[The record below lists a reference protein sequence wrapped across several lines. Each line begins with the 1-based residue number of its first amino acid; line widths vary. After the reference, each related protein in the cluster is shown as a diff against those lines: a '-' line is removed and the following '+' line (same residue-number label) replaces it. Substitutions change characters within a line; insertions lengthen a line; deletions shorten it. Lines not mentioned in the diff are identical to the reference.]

1 MIIQEN
7 TIIHG
12 DSLTV
17 LRQMEPESVDAIITD
32 PPYGINYVSQ
42 TASIKNDKS
51 PFIWFLYDAFR
62 VLKSGEAGRG
72 GLICFTRWDVEQTFI
87 DAMKIAG
94 FNVKSEVIWDKVYH
108 GMGDTKAAF
117 APSHENIVFAVK
129 GKYSF
134 PGSRPK
140 DLVTFPKI
148 NSSKMVHPTEKPV
161 GLLANLI
168 SSVTKPGDLILDP
181 FDSDDVTH
189 FNARGV
195 YALLYGREDV
205 RLSAGDGDALRWLP
219 QRAGKDFREKVAAIW
234 DDARVSGFLTAEL
247 TGDKSAM
254 DDGDYLAMQETGLA
268 HLFAVSGLHCA
279 FLVTLLALLISRRQR
294 LLCAVTIPLLL
305 FYMVMVGMS
314 PSVVRA
320 CIMQIFLLI
329 APLFRRGSDPLTS
342 LAAALLVILLCNPFA
357 AASVSL
363 QLSFSATLGM
373 VLLSPRLYKLLT
385 GWYKGK
391 CRPLRTALCFV
402 AANLSA
408 TLSAVVFTA
417 PLTAWYFRIFVL
429 VAPLSS
435 LLAVP
440 AAGWS
445 FMAAFVTVL
454 LGFVWLPLASL
465 LGWISWALV
474 RYILWIANGMMSW
487 RYHAVYF
494 TNPYLIYWLLFLYAA
509 FIGCAAT
516 PDGKRKY
523 LLASALSVLTLT
535 AAIWVNRQDYQ
546 YGVLTAL
553 TLDVGQGESVIL
565 TSDGETAL
573 VDCGSS
579 NSYKDPGGLAADTL
593 HSMGVREL
601 SAVVVTHYHAD
612 HTNGLYEVLRR
623 IPVQTIYLPDIED
636 EYGVRERLVSLAE
649 EKGAQVTYVTKE
661 TADTLGDT
669 VLTIYPPVQ
678 SGGDL
683 NELGLTALASA
694 GDFDLLITGDMSGS
708 TEKKLV
714 ETYALPDIE
723 VLVVS
728 HHGSRYSSNIRF
740 LKSVTPEAAV
750 ISVGDNNYGHPSEE
764 TLQRLLAVGADIW
777 RTDQQG
783 TIRITVNGG

>member
-1 MIIQEN
+1 M
-7 TIIHG
+7 
-12 DSLTV
+12 
-17 LRQMEPESVDAIITD
+17 
-32 PPYGINYVSQ
+32 
-42 TASIKNDKS
+42 
-51 PFIWFLYDAFR
+51 R
-62 VLKSGEAGRG
+62 VLATIGFSFSAGVFLAALLPWTGWQLYAAGGVLLLALAWLFAARKQKYFRRGLLILLPLVVSLAYFAGYDHLVRQPIEDRCGAASDFTATVCDWPQATERGARVTVELEGYHRARAVLYGEAELLAARP
-72 GLICFTRWDVEQTFI
+72 
-87 DAMKIAG
+87 
-94 FNVKSEVIWDKVYH
+94 
-108 GMGDTKAAF
+108 GDTVTGTAQWQSAA
-117 APSHENIVFAVK
+117 H
-129 GKYSF
+129 
-134 PGSRPK
+134 
-140 DLVTFPKI
+140 
-148 NSSKMVHPTEKPV
+148 
-161 GLLANLI
+161 
-168 SSVTKPGDLILDP
+168 

-219 QRAGKDFREKVAAIW
+219 QRAGKAFREKVAAIW
-234 DDARVSGFLTAEL
+234 DDPRVSGFLTAEL

-373 VLLSPRLYKLLT
+373 VLLSPRLYKLLA

-391 CRPLRTALCFV
+391 CRPLRAALCFV

-454 LGFVWLPLASL
+454 LGFVWLPMASL

-565 TSDGETAL
+565 TSGGETAL

-669 VLTIYPPVQ
+669 ILTIYPPVQ

-714 ETYALPDIE
+714 ETYALPNIE

-740 LKSVTPEAAV
+740 LKAVTPEAAV

-764 TLQRLLAVGADIW
+764 TLQRLLAIGADIW

>member
-1 MIIQEN
+1 M
-7 TIIHG
+7 
-12 DSLTV
+12 
-17 LRQMEPESVDAIITD
+17 
-32 PPYGINYVSQ
+32 
-42 TASIKNDKS
+42 
-51 PFIWFLYDAFR
+51 R
-62 VLKSGEAGRG
+62 VLATIGFSFSAGVFLAALLPWNGWQLYAAGGVLLLALAWLFAARKQKYFRRGLLILLPLAVSLAYFAGYDHLVRQPIEDRCGAASDFAATVCDWPQATERGAKITVELEGYHRARAVLYGEAELLAARP
-72 GLICFTRWDVEQTFI
+72 
-87 DAMKIAG
+87 
-94 FNVKSEVIWDKVYH
+94 
-108 GMGDTKAAF
+108 GDTVTGTAQWQSAA
-117 APSHENIVFAVK
+117 H
-129 GKYSF
+129 
-134 PGSRPK
+134 
-140 DLVTFPKI
+140 
-148 NSSKMVHPTEKPV
+148 
-161 GLLANLI
+161 
-168 SSVTKPGDLILDP
+168 

-219 QRAGKDFREKVAAIW
+219 QRAGKAFREKVAAIW
-234 DDARVSGFLTAEL
+234 DDPRVSGFLTAEL

-565 TSDGETAL
+565 TSGGETAL

-623 IPVQTIYLPDIED
+623 IPVQTVYLPDIED

>member
-1 MIIQEN
+1 M
-7 TIIHG
+7 
-12 DSLTV
+12 
-17 LRQMEPESVDAIITD
+17 
-32 PPYGINYVSQ
+32 
-42 TASIKNDKS
+42 
-51 PFIWFLYDAFR
+51 R
-62 VLKSGEAGRG
+62 VLATIGFSFSAGVFLAALLPWTGWQLYAAGGVLLLALAWLFAARKQKYFRRGLLILLPLVVSLAYFAGYDHLVRQPIEDRCGAASDFTATVCDWPQATERGARVTVELEGYHRARAVLYGEAELLAARP
-72 GLICFTRWDVEQTFI
+72 
-87 DAMKIAG
+87 
-94 FNVKSEVIWDKVYH
+94 
-108 GMGDTKAAF
+108 GDTVTGTAQWQSAA
-117 APSHENIVFAVK
+117 H
-129 GKYSF
+129 
-134 PGSRPK
+134 
-140 DLVTFPKI
+140 
-148 NSSKMVHPTEKPV
+148 
-161 GLLANLI
+161 
-168 SSVTKPGDLILDP
+168 

-219 QRAGKDFREKVAAIW
+219 QRAGKAFREKVAAIW
-234 DDARVSGFLTAEL
+234 DDPRVSGFLTAEL

-254 DDGDYLAMQETGLA
+254 DDGDYLAMQETSLA

-391 CRPLRTALCFV
+391 CRPLRAALCFV

-565 TSDGETAL
+565 TSGGETAL

-669 VLTIYPPVQ
+669 ILTIYPPVQ

-740 LKSVTPEAAV
+740 LKAVTPEAAV

-764 TLQRLLAVGADIW
+764 TLQRLLAIGADIW

>member
-1 MIIQEN
+1 MRILATIGFSFSAGVFLAALLPWNGWQLYAAGGVLLLALAWLFAARKQKYFRRGLLILLPLAVSLAYFAGYDHLVRQPIEN
-7 TIIHG
+7 RCGATS
-12 DSLTV
+12 DFTATV
-17 LRQMEPESVDAIITD
+17 CDRPQATERGARVTVELEGYHRARAV
-32 PPYGINYVSQ
+32 
-42 TASIKNDKS
+42 
-51 PFIWFLYDAFR
+51 LY
-62 VLKSGEAGRG
+62 GEAELLAARP
-72 GLICFTRWDVEQTFI
+72 
-87 DAMKIAG
+87 
-94 FNVKSEVIWDKVYH
+94 
-108 GMGDTKAAF
+108 GDTVTGTAQWQSAA
-117 APSHENIVFAVK
+117 H
-129 GKYSF
+129 
-134 PGSRPK
+134 
-140 DLVTFPKI
+140 
-148 NSSKMVHPTEKPV
+148 
-161 GLLANLI
+161 
-168 SSVTKPGDLILDP
+168 

-219 QRAGKDFREKVAAIW
+219 QRAGKAFREKVATIW

-494 TNPYLIYWLLFLYAA
+494 TNPYLVYWLLFLYAA

-565 TSDGETAL
+565 TSGGETAL

>member
-1 MIIQEN
+1 M
-7 TIIHG
+7 
-12 DSLTV
+12 
-17 LRQMEPESVDAIITD
+17 
-32 PPYGINYVSQ
+32 
-42 TASIKNDKS
+42 
-51 PFIWFLYDAFR
+51 R
-62 VLKSGEAGRG
+62 VLATIGFSFSAGVFLAALLPWNGWQLYAAGGVLLLALAWLFAARKQKYFRRGLLILLPLAVSLAYFAGYDHLVRQPIEDRCGEASDFAATVCDWPQATERG
-72 GLICFTRWDVEQTFI
+72 AKITVELE
-87 DAMKIAG
+87 G
-94 FNVKSEVIWDKVYH
+94 YH
-108 GMGDTKAAF
+108 RARAVLYGEAELLAARPGDTVTGTAQWQSAA
-117 APSHENIVFAVK
+117 H
-129 GKYSF
+129 
-134 PGSRPK
+134 
-140 DLVTFPKI
+140 
-148 NSSKMVHPTEKPV
+148 
-161 GLLANLI
+161 
-168 SSVTKPGDLILDP
+168 

-219 QRAGKDFREKVAAIW
+219 QRAGKAFREKVAAIW
-234 DDARVSGFLTAEL
+234 DDPRVSGFLTAEL

-440 AAGWS
+440 AAGWN

-465 LGWISWALV
+465 LSWISWALV

-487 RYHAVYF
+487 HYHAVYF

-565 TSDGETAL
+565 TSGGETAL

-740 LKSVTPEAAV
+740 LKSVMPEAAV

>member
-1 MIIQEN
+1 M
-7 TIIHG
+7 
-12 DSLTV
+12 
-17 LRQMEPESVDAIITD
+17 
-32 PPYGINYVSQ
+32 
-42 TASIKNDKS
+42 
-51 PFIWFLYDAFR
+51 R
-62 VLKSGEAGRG
+62 VLATIGFSFSAGVFLAALLPWNGWQLYAAGGVLLLALAWLFAARKQKYFRRGLLILLPLAVSLAYFAGYDHLVRQPIEDRCGAASEFAATVCDWPQATERGARVTVELEGYHRARAVLYGEAELLAARP
-72 GLICFTRWDVEQTFI
+72 
-87 DAMKIAG
+87 
-94 FNVKSEVIWDKVYH
+94 
-108 GMGDTKAAF
+108 GDTVTGTAQWQSAA
-117 APSHENIVFAVK
+117 H
-129 GKYSF
+129 
-134 PGSRPK
+134 
-140 DLVTFPKI
+140 
-148 NSSKMVHPTEKPV
+148 
-161 GLLANLI
+161 
-168 SSVTKPGDLILDP
+168 

-219 QRAGKDFREKVAAIW
+219 QRAGKAFREKVAAIW

-565 TSDGETAL
+565 TSGGETAL

-593 HSMGVREL
+593 HSMGVRKL

-623 IPVQTIYLPDIED
+623 IPVQTVYLPDIED

-740 LKSVTPEAAV
+740 LKAVMPEAAV

>member
-1 MIIQEN
+1 M
-7 TIIHG
+7 
-12 DSLTV
+12 
-17 LRQMEPESVDAIITD
+17 
-32 PPYGINYVSQ
+32 
-42 TASIKNDKS
+42 
-51 PFIWFLYDAFR
+51 R
-62 VLKSGEAGRG
+62 VLATIGFSFSAGVFLAALLPWNGWQLYAAGGVLLLALAWLFAARKQKYFRRGLLILLPLAVSLAYFAGYDHLVRQPIEDRCGAASDFAATVCDWPQATERGARVTVELEGYHRARAVLYGEAELLAARP
-72 GLICFTRWDVEQTFI
+72 
-87 DAMKIAG
+87 
-94 FNVKSEVIWDKVYH
+94 
-108 GMGDTKAAF
+108 GDTVTGTAQWQ
-117 APSHENIVFAVK
+117 SAV
-129 GKYSF
+129 
-134 PGSRPK
+134 
-140 DLVTFPKI
+140 
-148 NSSKMVHPTEKPV
+148 H
-161 GLLANLI
+161 
-168 SSVTKPGDLILDP
+168 

-219 QRAGKDFREKVAAIW
+219 QRAGKAFREKVAAIW

-391 CRPLRTALCFV
+391 CRLLRTALCFV

-445 FMAAFVTVL
+445 FMAAFVTAL

-465 LGWISWALV
+465 LGWISWVLV

-494 TNPYLIYWLLFLYAA
+494 TNPYLVYWLLFLYAA

-565 TSDGETAL
+565 TSGGETAL

-683 NELGLTALASA
+683 NELGLTAQAST

>member
-1 MIIQEN
+1 MELEGY
-7 TIIHG
+7 HRARA
-12 DSLTV
+12 V
-17 LRQMEPESVDAIITD
+17 L
-32 PPYGINYVSQ
+32 Y
-42 TASIKNDKS
+42 
-51 PFIWFLYDAFR
+51 
-62 VLKSGEAGRG
+62 GEAELLAARP
-72 GLICFTRWDVEQTFI
+72 
-87 DAMKIAG
+87 
-94 FNVKSEVIWDKVYH
+94 
-108 GMGDTKAAF
+108 GDTVTGTAQWQSAA
-117 APSHENIVFAVK
+117 H
-129 GKYSF
+129 
-134 PGSRPK
+134 
-140 DLVTFPKI
+140 
-148 NSSKMVHPTEKPV
+148 
-161 GLLANLI
+161 
-168 SSVTKPGDLILDP
+168 

-205 RLSAGDGDALRWLP
+205 RLSAGDRDALRWLP
-219 QRAGKDFREKVAAIW
+219 QRAGKAFREKVAAIW
-234 DDARVSGFLTAEL
+234 DDPRVSGFLTAEL

-279 FLVTLLALLISRRQR
+279 FLVTLMALLISRRQR

-454 LGFVWLPLASL
+454 MGFVWLPLASL

-565 TSDGETAL
+565 TSGGETAL

-623 IPVQTIYLPDIED
+623 IPVQTVYLPDIED

>member
-1 MIIQEN
+1 M
-7 TIIHG
+7 
-12 DSLTV
+12 
-17 LRQMEPESVDAIITD
+17 
-32 PPYGINYVSQ
+32 
-42 TASIKNDKS
+42 
-51 PFIWFLYDAFR
+51 R
-62 VLKSGEAGRG
+62 VLATIGFSFSAGVFLAALLPWTGWQLYAAGGVLLLALAWLFAARKQKYFRRGLLILLPLAVSLAYFAGYDHLVRQPIEDRCGAASDFAATVCDWPQATERGASVTVELEGYHRARAVLYGEAELLAARP
-72 GLICFTRWDVEQTFI
+72 
-87 DAMKIAG
+87 
-94 FNVKSEVIWDKVYH
+94 
-108 GMGDTKAAF
+108 GDTVTGTAQWQSAA
-117 APSHENIVFAVK
+117 H
-129 GKYSF
+129 
-134 PGSRPK
+134 
-140 DLVTFPKI
+140 
-148 NSSKMVHPTEKPV
+148 
-161 GLLANLI
+161 
-168 SSVTKPGDLILDP
+168 

-219 QRAGKDFREKVAAIW
+219 QRAGKAFREKVAAIW
-234 DDARVSGFLTAEL
+234 DDPRVSGFLTAEL

-565 TSDGETAL
+565 TSGGETAL

-623 IPVQTIYLPDIED
+623 ISVQTVYLPDIED

-669 VLTIYPPVQ
+669 ILTIYPPVQ

-723 VLVVS
+723 VLAVS

-740 LKSVTPEAAV
+740 LKAVTPEAAV

>member
-1 MIIQEN
+1 M
-7 TIIHG
+7 
-12 DSLTV
+12 
-17 LRQMEPESVDAIITD
+17 
-32 PPYGINYVSQ
+32 
-42 TASIKNDKS
+42 
-51 PFIWFLYDAFR
+51 R
-62 VLKSGEAGRG
+62 VLATIGFSFSAGVFLAALLPWNGWQLYAAGGILLLALAWLFAARKQKYFRRGLLILLPLAVSLAYFAGYDHLVRQPIEDRCGAASDFAATVCDWPQATERGARVTVELEGYHRARAVLYGEAEMLAARP
-72 GLICFTRWDVEQTFI
+72 
-87 DAMKIAG
+87 
-94 FNVKSEVIWDKVYH
+94 
-108 GMGDTKAAF
+108 GDTVTGTAQWQSAA
-117 APSHENIVFAVK
+117 H
-129 GKYSF
+129 
-134 PGSRPK
+134 
-140 DLVTFPKI
+140 
-148 NSSKMVHPTEKPV
+148 
-161 GLLANLI
+161 
-168 SSVTKPGDLILDP
+168 

-219 QRAGKDFREKVAAIW
+219 QRAGKAFREKVAAIW
-234 DDARVSGFLTAEL
+234 DDPRVSGFLTAEL

-373 VLLSPRLYKLLT
+373 VLLSPRLYKLLA

-391 CRPLRTALCFV
+391 CRPLRAALCFV

-465 LGWISWALV
+465 LGWISWVLV

-523 LLASALSVLTLT
+523 LLASALSVLTLM

-565 TSDGETAL
+565 TSGGETAL

-714 ETYALPDIE
+714 ETYALPNIE

-740 LKSVTPEAAV
+740 LKAVTPEAAV

>member
-1 MIIQEN
+1 M
-7 TIIHG
+7 
-12 DSLTV
+12 
-17 LRQMEPESVDAIITD
+17 
-32 PPYGINYVSQ
+32 
-42 TASIKNDKS
+42 
-51 PFIWFLYDAFR
+51 R
-62 VLKSGEAGRG
+62 VLATIGFFFSAGVFLAALLPWNGWQLYAAGSVLLLALAWLFAARRQKYFRRGLLILLPLAVSLAYFAGYDHLVRQPIEDRCGAASDFTATVCDWPQATERGARVTVELEGYHRARAVLYGEAELLAARP
-72 GLICFTRWDVEQTFI
+72 
-87 DAMKIAG
+87 
-94 FNVKSEVIWDKVYH
+94 
-108 GMGDTKAAF
+108 GDTVTGTAQWQ
-117 APSHENIVFAVK
+117 SAVH
-129 GKYSF
+129 F
-134 PGSRPK
+134 
-140 DLVTFPKI
+140 
-148 NSSKMVHPTEKPV
+148 N
-161 GLLANLI
+161 
-168 SSVTKPGDLILDP
+168 
-181 FDSDDVTH
+181 SDDVTH

-219 QRAGKDFREKVAAIW
+219 QRAGKAFREKVAAIW
-234 DDARVSGFLTAEL
+234 DDPRVSGFLTAEL

-342 LAAALLVILLCNPFA
+342 LAAALLLILLCNPFA

-565 TSDGETAL
+565 TSGGETAL

-683 NELGLTALASA
+683 NELGLTALAST

>member
-1 MIIQEN
+1 M
-7 TIIHG
+7 
-12 DSLTV
+12 
-17 LRQMEPESVDAIITD
+17 
-32 PPYGINYVSQ
+32 
-42 TASIKNDKS
+42 
-51 PFIWFLYDAFR
+51 R
-62 VLKSGEAGRG
+62 VLATIGFSFSAGVFLAALLSWTGWQLYAAGGVLLLALAWLFAARKQKYFRRGLLILLPLAVSLAYFAGYDHLVRQPIENRCGAASDFAATVCDWPQATEHGAKITVELEGYHRARAVLYGEAELLAARP
-72 GLICFTRWDVEQTFI
+72 
-87 DAMKIAG
+87 
-94 FNVKSEVIWDKVYH
+94 
-108 GMGDTKAAF
+108 GDTVTGTAQWQSAA
-117 APSHENIVFAVK
+117 H
-129 GKYSF
+129 
-134 PGSRPK
+134 
-140 DLVTFPKI
+140 
-148 NSSKMVHPTEKPV
+148 
-161 GLLANLI
+161 
-168 SSVTKPGDLILDP
+168 

-219 QRAGKDFREKVAAIW
+219 QRAGKAFREKVAAIW
-234 DDARVSGFLTAEL
+234 DDPRVSGFLTAEL

-373 VLLSPRLYKLLT
+373 VLLSSRLYKLLT

-391 CRPLRTALCFV
+391 CRPLRAALCFV

-445 FMAAFVTVL
+445 FMAAFVTAL
-454 LGFVWLPLASL
+454 LGFLWLPLASL

-494 TNPYLIYWLLFLYAA
+494 TNPYLIYWLLFLYAV

-565 TSDGETAL
+565 TSGGETAL

-623 IPVQTIYLPDIED
+623 IPVQTVYLPDIED

-740 LKSVTPEAAV
+740 LKAVMPEAAV

>member
-1 MIIQEN
+1 MRVLA
-7 TIIHG
+7 TIG
-12 DSLTV
+12 FSFSAGVFLAALLPWNGWQLYAAGGVLLLALAWLFAARKQKYFRRGLLLLLPLTV
-17 LRQMEPESVDAIITD
+17 SLAYFAGYDHLVRQPIEDRCGAASDF
-32 PPYGINYVSQ
+32 
-42 TASIKNDKS
+42 TATVCDW
-51 PFIWFLYDAFR
+51 PQATERGARVTVELEGYHRARAVLY
-62 VLKSGEAGRG
+62 GEAELLAARP
-72 GLICFTRWDVEQTFI
+72 
-87 DAMKIAG
+87 
-94 FNVKSEVIWDKVYH
+94 
-108 GMGDTKAAF
+108 GDTVTGTAQWQSAA
-117 APSHENIVFAVK
+117 H
-129 GKYSF
+129 
-134 PGSRPK
+134 
-140 DLVTFPKI
+140 
-148 NSSKMVHPTEKPV
+148 
-161 GLLANLI
+161 
-168 SSVTKPGDLILDP
+168 

-219 QRAGKDFREKVAAIW
+219 QRAGKAFREKVAAIW
-234 DDARVSGFLTAEL
+234 DDPRVSGFLTAEL

-565 TSDGETAL
+565 TSGGETAL

-740 LKSVTPEAAV
+740 LKAVMPEAAV

>member
-1 MIIQEN
+1 M
-7 TIIHG
+7 
-12 DSLTV
+12 
-17 LRQMEPESVDAIITD
+17 
-32 PPYGINYVSQ
+32 
-42 TASIKNDKS
+42 
-51 PFIWFLYDAFR
+51 R
-62 VLKSGEAGRG
+62 VLATIGFSFSAGVFLAALLPWNGWQLYATGGILLLALAWLFAARKQKYFRRGLLILLPLAVSLAYFAGYDHLVRQPIEDRCGAASDFAATVCDWPQATERGARVTVELEGYHRARAVLYGEAELLAARP
-72 GLICFTRWDVEQTFI
+72 
-87 DAMKIAG
+87 
-94 FNVKSEVIWDKVYH
+94 
-108 GMGDTKAAF
+108 GDTVTGTAQWQSAA
-117 APSHENIVFAVK
+117 H
-129 GKYSF
+129 
-134 PGSRPK
+134 
-140 DLVTFPKI
+140 
-148 NSSKMVHPTEKPV
+148 
-161 GLLANLI
+161 
-168 SSVTKPGDLILDP
+168 

-219 QRAGKDFREKVAAIW
+219 QRAGKAFREKVAAIW
-234 DDARVSGFLTAEL
+234 DDPRVSGFLTAEL

-373 VLLSPRLYKLLT
+373 VLLSPRLYKLLA

-391 CRPLRTALCFV
+391 CRPLRAALCFV

-465 LGWISWALV
+465 LGWISWVLV

-565 TSDGETAL
+565 TSGGETAL

-714 ETYALPDIE
+714 ETYALPNIE

-740 LKSVTPEAAV
+740 LKAVTPEAAV

>member
-1 MIIQEN
+1 M
-7 TIIHG
+7 
-12 DSLTV
+12 
-17 LRQMEPESVDAIITD
+17 
-32 PPYGINYVSQ
+32 
-42 TASIKNDKS
+42 
-51 PFIWFLYDAFR
+51 R
-62 VLKSGEAGRG
+62 VLATIGFSFSAGVFLAALLPWTGWQLYAAGGVLLLALAWLFAARKQKYFRRGLLILLPLVVSLAYFAGYDHLVRQPIEDRCGAASDFTATVCDWPQATERGARVTVELEGYHRARAVLYGEAELLAARP
-72 GLICFTRWDVEQTFI
+72 
-87 DAMKIAG
+87 
-94 FNVKSEVIWDKVYH
+94 
-108 GMGDTKAAF
+108 GDTVTGTAQWQSAA
-117 APSHENIVFAVK
+117 H
-129 GKYSF
+129 
-134 PGSRPK
+134 
-140 DLVTFPKI
+140 
-148 NSSKMVHPTEKPV
+148 
-161 GLLANLI
+161 
-168 SSVTKPGDLILDP
+168 

-219 QRAGKDFREKVAAIW
+219 QRAGKAFREKVAAIW
-234 DDARVSGFLTAEL
+234 DDPRVSGFLTAEL

-320 CIMQIFLLI
+320 CLMHIFLLI

-391 CRPLRTALCFV
+391 CRPLRAALCFV

-565 TSDGETAL
+565 TSGGETAL

-669 VLTIYPPVQ
+669 ILTIYPPVQ

-740 LKSVTPEAAV
+740 LKAVTPEAAV

-764 TLQRLLAVGADIW
+764 TLQRLLAIGADIW

>member
-1 MIIQEN
+1 M
-7 TIIHG
+7 
-12 DSLTV
+12 
-17 LRQMEPESVDAIITD
+17 
-32 PPYGINYVSQ
+32 
-42 TASIKNDKS
+42 
-51 PFIWFLYDAFR
+51 R
-62 VLKSGEAGRG
+62 VLATIGFSFSAGVFLAALLPWTGWQLYAAGGVLLLALAWLFAARKQKYFRRGLLILLPLVVSLAYFAGYDHLVRQPIEDRCGAASDFTATVCDWPQATERGARVTVELEGYHRARAVLYGEAELLAARP
-72 GLICFTRWDVEQTFI
+72 
-87 DAMKIAG
+87 
-94 FNVKSEVIWDKVYH
+94 
-108 GMGDTKAAF
+108 GDTVTGTAQWQSAA
-117 APSHENIVFAVK
+117 H
-129 GKYSF
+129 
-134 PGSRPK
+134 
-140 DLVTFPKI
+140 
-148 NSSKMVHPTEKPV
+148 
-161 GLLANLI
+161 
-168 SSVTKPGDLILDP
+168 

-219 QRAGKDFREKVAAIW
+219 QRAGKAFREKVAAIW
-234 DDARVSGFLTAEL
+234 DDPRVSGFLTAEL

-329 APLFRRGSDPLTS
+329 APLFRRGSDHLTS

-391 CRPLRTALCFV
+391 CRPLRAALCFV

-565 TSDGETAL
+565 TSGGETAL

-669 VLTIYPPVQ
+669 ILTIYPPVQ

-740 LKSVTPEAAV
+740 LKAVTPEAAV

-764 TLQRLLAVGADIW
+764 TLQRLLAIGADIW

>member
-1 MIIQEN
+1 M
-7 TIIHG
+7 
-12 DSLTV
+12 
-17 LRQMEPESVDAIITD
+17 
-32 PPYGINYVSQ
+32 
-42 TASIKNDKS
+42 
-51 PFIWFLYDAFR
+51 R
-62 VLKSGEAGRG
+62 VLATIGFSFSAGVFLAALLPWTGWQLYAAGGVLLLALAWLFAARKQKYFRRGLLILLPLVVSLAYFAGYDHLVRQPIEDRCGAASDFTATVCDWPQATERGARVTVELEGYHRARAVLYGEAELLAARP
-72 GLICFTRWDVEQTFI
+72 
-87 DAMKIAG
+87 
-94 FNVKSEVIWDKVYH
+94 
-108 GMGDTKAAF
+108 GDTVTGTAQWQSAA
-117 APSHENIVFAVK
+117 H
-129 GKYSF
+129 
-134 PGSRPK
+134 
-140 DLVTFPKI
+140 
-148 NSSKMVHPTEKPV
+148 
-161 GLLANLI
+161 
-168 SSVTKPGDLILDP
+168 

-219 QRAGKDFREKVAAIW
+219 QRAGKAFREKVAAIW
-234 DDARVSGFLTAEL
+234 DDPRVSGFLTAEL

-391 CRPLRTALCFV
+391 CRPLRAALCFV

-523 LLASALSVLTLT
+523 LLASALTVLTLT
-535 AAIWVNRQDYQ
+535 AAIRVNRQDYQ

-565 TSDGETAL
+565 TSGGETAL

-740 LKSVTPEAAV
+740 LKAVTPEAAV

-764 TLQRLLAVGADIW
+764 TLQRLLAIGADIW

>member
-1 MIIQEN
+1 M
-7 TIIHG
+7 
-12 DSLTV
+12 
-17 LRQMEPESVDAIITD
+17 
-32 PPYGINYVSQ
+32 
-42 TASIKNDKS
+42 
-51 PFIWFLYDAFR
+51 R
-62 VLKSGEAGRG
+62 VLATIGFSFSAGVFLAALLPWNGWQLYAAGGVLLLALAWLFAARRQKYFRRGLLILLPLAVSLAYFAGYDHLVRQPIEDRCGAASDFAATVCDWPQATERGAKITVELEGYHRARAVLYGEAELLAARP
-72 GLICFTRWDVEQTFI
+72 
-87 DAMKIAG
+87 
-94 FNVKSEVIWDKVYH
+94 
-108 GMGDTKAAF
+108 GDTVTGRAQWQSAA
-117 APSHENIVFAVK
+117 H
-129 GKYSF
+129 
-134 PGSRPK
+134 
-140 DLVTFPKI
+140 
-148 NSSKMVHPTEKPV
+148 
-161 GLLANLI
+161 
-168 SSVTKPGDLILDP
+168 

-205 RLSAGDGDALRWLP
+205 PLSAGDGDALRWLP
-219 QRAGKDFREKVAAIW
+219 QRAGKAFREKVAAIW
-234 DDARVSGFLTAEL
+234 DDPRVSGFLTAEL

-523 LLASALSVLTLT
+523 LLATMLSVATLT

-565 TSDGETAL
+565 TSGGETAL

-623 IPVQTIYLPDIED
+623 IPVQTVYLPDIED

-740 LKSVTPEAAV
+740 LKAVTPEAAV
-750 ISVGDNNYGHPSEE
+750 ISVGDNNYGHPSEK

>member
-1 MIIQEN
+1 M
-7 TIIHG
+7 
-12 DSLTV
+12 
-17 LRQMEPESVDAIITD
+17 
-32 PPYGINYVSQ
+32 
-42 TASIKNDKS
+42 
-51 PFIWFLYDAFR
+51 R
-62 VLKSGEAGRG
+62 VLATIGFSSSAGVFLAALLPWNGWQLYAAGGVLLLALAWLFAARKQKYFRRGLLILLPLAVSLAYFAGYDHLVRQPIENRCGAASDFTATVCDWPQATERGAKVTVELEGYHRARAVLYGEAELLAARP
-72 GLICFTRWDVEQTFI
+72 
-87 DAMKIAG
+87 
-94 FNVKSEVIWDKVYH
+94 
-108 GMGDTKAAF
+108 GDTVTGTAQWQSAA
-117 APSHENIVFAVK
+117 H
-129 GKYSF
+129 
-134 PGSRPK
+134 
-140 DLVTFPKI
+140 
-148 NSSKMVHPTEKPV
+148 
-161 GLLANLI
+161 
-168 SSVTKPGDLILDP
+168 

-219 QRAGKDFREKVAAIW
+219 QRAGKAFREKVAAIW
-234 DDARVSGFLTAEL
+234 DDPRVSGFLTAEL

-391 CRPLRTALCFV
+391 CRPLRTALCFA

-565 TSDGETAL
+565 TSGGETAL

-623 IPVQTIYLPDIED
+623 IPVQTVYLPDIED

-740 LKSVTPEAAV
+740 LKAVMPEAAV

>member
-1 MIIQEN
+1 M
-7 TIIHG
+7 
-12 DSLTV
+12 
-17 LRQMEPESVDAIITD
+17 
-32 PPYGINYVSQ
+32 
-42 TASIKNDKS
+42 
-51 PFIWFLYDAFR
+51 R
-62 VLKSGEAGRG
+62 VLATIGFSFSAGVFLAALLPWNGWQLYAAGGILLLALAWLFAARKQKYFRRGLLILLPLAVSLAYFAGYDHLVRQPIEDRCGAASDFAATVCDWPQATERGARVTVELEGYHRARAVLYGEAELLAARP
-72 GLICFTRWDVEQTFI
+72 
-87 DAMKIAG
+87 
-94 FNVKSEVIWDKVYH
+94 
-108 GMGDTKAAF
+108 GDTVTGTAQWQSAA
-117 APSHENIVFAVK
+117 H
-129 GKYSF
+129 
-134 PGSRPK
+134 
-140 DLVTFPKI
+140 
-148 NSSKMVHPTEKPV
+148 
-161 GLLANLI
+161 
-168 SSVTKPGDLILDP
+168 

-219 QRAGKDFREKVAAIW
+219 QRAGKAFREKVAAIW
-234 DDARVSGFLTAEL
+234 DDPRVSGFLTAEL

-342 LAAALLVILLCNPFA
+342 LAVALLVILLCNPFA

-373 VLLSPRLYKLLT
+373 VLLSPRLYKLLA

-391 CRPLRTALCFV
+391 CRPLRAALCFV

-465 LGWISWALV
+465 LGWISWVLV

-565 TSDGETAL
+565 TSGGETAL

-714 ETYALPDIE
+714 ETYALPNIE

-740 LKSVTPEAAV
+740 LKAVTPEAAV

>member
-1 MIIQEN
+1 M
-7 TIIHG
+7 
-12 DSLTV
+12 
-17 LRQMEPESVDAIITD
+17 
-32 PPYGINYVSQ
+32 
-42 TASIKNDKS
+42 
-51 PFIWFLYDAFR
+51 R
-62 VLKSGEAGRG
+62 VLATIGFSFSAGVFLAALLPWNGWQLYAAGGVLLLALAWLFAARKQKYFRRGLLILLPLAVSLAYFAGYDHLVRQPIENRCGAASDFTATVCDWPQATERGARVTVELEGYHRARAVLYGEAELLAARP
-72 GLICFTRWDVEQTFI
+72 
-87 DAMKIAG
+87 
-94 FNVKSEVIWDKVYH
+94 
-108 GMGDTKAAF
+108 GDTVTGTAQWQ
-117 APSHENIVFAVK
+117 SAVH
-129 GKYSF
+129 F
-134 PGSRPK
+134 
-140 DLVTFPKI
+140 
-148 NSSKMVHPTEKPV
+148 N
-161 GLLANLI
+161 
-168 SSVTKPGDLILDP
+168 
-181 FDSDDVTH
+181 SDDVTH

-219 QRAGKDFREKVAAIW
+219 QRAGKAFREKVVAIW

-565 TSDGETAL
+565 TSGGETAL

-623 IPVQTIYLPDIED
+623 IPVQTVYLPDIED

-669 VLTIYPPVQ
+669 VLTLYPPVQ

-740 LKSVTPEAAV
+740 LKAVMPEAAV

>member
-1 MIIQEN
+1 M
-7 TIIHG
+7 
-12 DSLTV
+12 
-17 LRQMEPESVDAIITD
+17 
-32 PPYGINYVSQ
+32 
-42 TASIKNDKS
+42 
-51 PFIWFLYDAFR
+51 R
-62 VLKSGEAGRG
+62 VLATIGFSFSAGVFLAALLPWNGWQLYAAGGVLLLALAWLFAARKQKYFRRGLLILLPLAVSLAYFVGYDHLVRQPIENRCGAASDFTATVCDWPQATERGARVTVELEGYHRARAVLYGEAELLAARP
-72 GLICFTRWDVEQTFI
+72 
-87 DAMKIAG
+87 
-94 FNVKSEVIWDKVYH
+94 
-108 GMGDTKAAF
+108 GDTVTGTAQWQSAA
-117 APSHENIVFAVK
+117 H
-129 GKYSF
+129 
-134 PGSRPK
+134 
-140 DLVTFPKI
+140 
-148 NSSKMVHPTEKPV
+148 
-161 GLLANLI
+161 
-168 SSVTKPGDLILDP
+168 

-219 QRAGKDFREKVAAIW
+219 QRAGKAFREKVAAIW
-234 DDARVSGFLTAEL
+234 DDPRVSGFLTAEL

-445 FMAAFVTVL
+445 FMAAFVTAL
-454 LGFVWLPLASL
+454 LGFVWLPLVRL

-523 LLASALSVLTLT
+523 LLASALSALTLT

-565 TSDGETAL
+565 TSGGETAL

-612 HTNGLYEVLRR
+612 HTNGMYEVLRR

-740 LKSVTPEAAV
+740 LKAVTPEAAV

>member
-1 MIIQEN
+1 M
-7 TIIHG
+7 
-12 DSLTV
+12 
-17 LRQMEPESVDAIITD
+17 
-32 PPYGINYVSQ
+32 
-42 TASIKNDKS
+42 
-51 PFIWFLYDAFR
+51 R
-62 VLKSGEAGRG
+62 VLATIGFSFSAGVFLAALLPWNGWQLYAAGGVLLLALAWLFAARKQKYFRRGLLILLPLAVSLAYFAGYDHLVRQPIENRCGAASDFTATVCDWPQATERGARVTVELEGYHRARAVLYGEAELLAARP
-72 GLICFTRWDVEQTFI
+72 
-87 DAMKIAG
+87 
-94 FNVKSEVIWDKVYH
+94 
-108 GMGDTKAAF
+108 GDTVTGTAQWQSAA
-117 APSHENIVFAVK
+117 H
-129 GKYSF
+129 
-134 PGSRPK
+134 
-140 DLVTFPKI
+140 
-148 NSSKMVHPTEKPV
+148 
-161 GLLANLI
+161 
-168 SSVTKPGDLILDP
+168 

-219 QRAGKDFREKVAAIW
+219 QRAGKAFREKVAAIW

-254 DDGDYLAMQETGLA
+254 DDRDYLAMQETGLA

-391 CRPLRTALCFV
+391 CRPLRAALCFV

-565 TSDGETAL
+565 TSGGETAL

>member
-1 MIIQEN
+1 M
-7 TIIHG
+7 
-12 DSLTV
+12 
-17 LRQMEPESVDAIITD
+17 
-32 PPYGINYVSQ
+32 
-42 TASIKNDKS
+42 
-51 PFIWFLYDAFR
+51 R
-62 VLKSGEAGRG
+62 VLATIGFSFSAGVFLAALLPWNGWQLYAAGGVLLLALAWLFAARKQKYFRRGLLILLPLAVSLAYFAGYDHLVRQPIEDRCGAASDFAATVCDWPQATERGARVTVELEGYHRARAVLYGEAELLAARP
-72 GLICFTRWDVEQTFI
+72 
-87 DAMKIAG
+87 
-94 FNVKSEVIWDKVYH
+94 
-108 GMGDTKAAF
+108 GDTVTGTAQWQ
-117 APSHENIVFAVK
+117 SAVH
-129 GKYSF
+129 F
-134 PGSRPK
+134 
-140 DLVTFPKI
+140 
-148 NSSKMVHPTEKPV
+148 N
-161 GLLANLI
+161 
-168 SSVTKPGDLILDP
+168 
-181 FDSDDVTH
+181 SDDVTH

-219 QRAGKDFREKVAAIW
+219 QRAGKAFREKVAAIW
-234 DDARVSGFLTAEL
+234 DDPRVSGFLTAEL

-391 CRPLRTALCFV
+391 CRPLRAALCFV

-465 LGWISWALV
+465 LSWISWALV

-494 TNPYLIYWLLFLYAA
+494 TNPYLIHWLLFLYAA

-565 TSDGETAL
+565 TSGGETAL

-623 IPVQTIYLPDIED
+623 IPVQTVYLPDIED

-740 LKSVTPEAAV
+740 LKAVMPEAAV

>member
-1 MIIQEN
+1 M
-7 TIIHG
+7 
-12 DSLTV
+12 
-17 LRQMEPESVDAIITD
+17 
-32 PPYGINYVSQ
+32 
-42 TASIKNDKS
+42 
-51 PFIWFLYDAFR
+51 R
-62 VLKSGEAGRG
+62 VLATIGFSFSAGVFLAALLPWNGWQLYAAGGVLLLALAWLFAARKQKYFHRGLLILLPLAVSLAYFAGYDHLVRQPIEDRCGAASDFTATVCDWPQATERGAKITVELEGYHRARAVLYGEAELLAARP
-72 GLICFTRWDVEQTFI
+72 
-87 DAMKIAG
+87 
-94 FNVKSEVIWDKVYH
+94 
-108 GMGDTKAAF
+108 GDTVTGTAQWQSAA
-117 APSHENIVFAVK
+117 H
-129 GKYSF
+129 
-134 PGSRPK
+134 
-140 DLVTFPKI
+140 
-148 NSSKMVHPTEKPV
+148 
-161 GLLANLI
+161 
-168 SSVTKPGDLILDP
+168 

-219 QRAGKDFREKVAAIW
+219 QRAGKAFREKVAAIW
-234 DDARVSGFLTAEL
+234 DDPRVSGFLTAEL

-565 TSDGETAL
+565 TSGGETAL

>member
-1 MIIQEN
+1 M
-7 TIIHG
+7 
-12 DSLTV
+12 
-17 LRQMEPESVDAIITD
+17 
-32 PPYGINYVSQ
+32 
-42 TASIKNDKS
+42 
-51 PFIWFLYDAFR
+51 R
-62 VLKSGEAGRG
+62 VLATIGFSFSAGVFLAALLPWNGWQLYAAGGVLLLALAWLFAARKQKYFRRGLLILLPLAVSLAYFAGYDHLVRQPIENRCGAASDFAATVCDWPQATERGAKITVELEGYHRARAVLYGEAELLAARP
-72 GLICFTRWDVEQTFI
+72 
-87 DAMKIAG
+87 
-94 FNVKSEVIWDKVYH
+94 
-108 GMGDTKAAF
+108 GDTVTGTAQWQ
-117 APSHENIVFAVK
+117 SAVH
-129 GKYSF
+129 F
-134 PGSRPK
+134 
-140 DLVTFPKI
+140 
-148 NSSKMVHPTEKPV
+148 N
-161 GLLANLI
+161 
-168 SSVTKPGDLILDP
+168 
-181 FDSDDVTH
+181 SDDVTH

-219 QRAGKDFREKVAAIW
+219 QRAGKAFREKVAAIW

-565 TSDGETAL
+565 TSGGETAL

-623 IPVQTIYLPDIED
+623 IPVQTVYLPDIED

>member
-1 MIIQEN
+1 M
-7 TIIHG
+7 
-12 DSLTV
+12 
-17 LRQMEPESVDAIITD
+17 
-32 PPYGINYVSQ
+32 
-42 TASIKNDKS
+42 
-51 PFIWFLYDAFR
+51 R
-62 VLKSGEAGRG
+62 VLATIGFSFSAGVFLAALLPWNGWQLYAAGGVLLLALAWLFAARKQKYFRRGLLILLPLAVSLAYFAGYDHLVRQPIEDRCGAASDFAATVCDWPQATERGAKITVELEGYHRARAVLYGEAELLAARP
-72 GLICFTRWDVEQTFI
+72 
-87 DAMKIAG
+87 
-94 FNVKSEVIWDKVYH
+94 
-108 GMGDTKAAF
+108 GDTVTGTAQWQSAA
-117 APSHENIVFAVK
+117 H
-129 GKYSF
+129 
-134 PGSRPK
+134 
-140 DLVTFPKI
+140 
-148 NSSKMVHPTEKPV
+148 
-161 GLLANLI
+161 
-168 SSVTKPGDLILDP
+168 

-219 QRAGKDFREKVAAIW
+219 QRAGKAFREKVAAIW
-234 DDARVSGFLTAEL
+234 DDPRVSGFLTAEL

-408 TLSAVVFTA
+408 TLSAVVFTV

-454 LGFVWLPLASL
+454 LGFVWLPLVRL
-465 LGWISWALV
+465 LGWISWVLV

-523 LLASALSVLTLT
+523 LLVSALSVLTLT
-535 AAIWVNRQDYQ
+535 AAIWVNCQDYQ

-565 TSDGETAL
+565 TSGGETAL

>member
-1 MIIQEN
+1 M
-7 TIIHG
+7 
-12 DSLTV
+12 
-17 LRQMEPESVDAIITD
+17 
-32 PPYGINYVSQ
+32 
-42 TASIKNDKS
+42 
-51 PFIWFLYDAFR
+51 R
-62 VLKSGEAGRG
+62 VLATIGFSFSAGVFLAALLPWNGWQLYAAGGVLLLALAWLFAARKQKYFRRGLLILLPLAVSLAYFAGYDHLVRQPIEDRCGAASDFAATVCDWPQATERGAKITVELEGYHRARAVLYGEAELLAARP
-72 GLICFTRWDVEQTFI
+72 
-87 DAMKIAG
+87 
-94 FNVKSEVIWDKVYH
+94 
-108 GMGDTKAAF
+108 GDTVTGTAQWQ
-117 APSHENIVFAVK
+117 SAVH
-129 GKYSF
+129 F
-134 PGSRPK
+134 
-140 DLVTFPKI
+140 
-148 NSSKMVHPTEKPV
+148 N
-161 GLLANLI
+161 
-168 SSVTKPGDLILDP
+168 
-181 FDSDDVTH
+181 SDDVTH

-219 QRAGKDFREKVAAIW
+219 QRAGKAFREKVAAIW
-234 DDARVSGFLTAEL
+234 DDPRVSGFLTAEL

-385 GWYKGK
+385 GCYKGK
-391 CRPLRTALCFV
+391 CRPRRAALCFV

>member
-1 MIIQEN
+1 M
-7 TIIHG
+7 
-12 DSLTV
+12 
-17 LRQMEPESVDAIITD
+17 
-32 PPYGINYVSQ
+32 
-42 TASIKNDKS
+42 
-51 PFIWFLYDAFR
+51 R
-62 VLKSGEAGRG
+62 VLATIGFSFSAGVFLAALLPWNGWQLYAAGGVLLLALAWLFAARKQKYFRRGLLILLPLAVSLAYFAGYDHLVRQPIEDRCGAASDFAATVCDWPQATERGARVTVELEGYHRARAVLYGEAELLAARP
-72 GLICFTRWDVEQTFI
+72 
-87 DAMKIAG
+87 
-94 FNVKSEVIWDKVYH
+94 
-108 GMGDTKAAF
+108 GDTVTGTAQWQ
-117 APSHENIVFAVK
+117 SAVH
-129 GKYSF
+129 F
-134 PGSRPK
+134 
-140 DLVTFPKI
+140 
-148 NSSKMVHPTEKPV
+148 N
-161 GLLANLI
+161 
-168 SSVTKPGDLILDP
+168 
-181 FDSDDVTH
+181 SDDVTH

-219 QRAGKDFREKVAAIW
+219 QRAGKAFREKVAAIW
-234 DDARVSGFLTAEL
+234 DDPRVSGFLTAEL

-373 VLLSPRLYKLLT
+373 VLLSPRLYKLLA

-391 CRPLRTALCFV
+391 CRPLRAALCFV

-465 LGWISWALV
+465 LGWISWVLV

-565 TSDGETAL
+565 TSGGETAL

-714 ETYALPDIE
+714 ETYALPNIE

-740 LKSVTPEAAV
+740 LKAVTPEAAV

>member
-1 MIIQEN
+1 M
-7 TIIHG
+7 
-12 DSLTV
+12 
-17 LRQMEPESVDAIITD
+17 
-32 PPYGINYVSQ
+32 
-42 TASIKNDKS
+42 
-51 PFIWFLYDAFR
+51 R
-62 VLKSGEAGRG
+62 VLATIGFSFSAGVFLAALLPWNGWQLYAAGGVLLLALAWLFAARKQKYFRRGLLILLPLAVSLAYFVGYDHLVRQPIENRCGAASDFTATVCDWPQATERGARVTVELEGYHRARAVLYGEAELLAARP
-72 GLICFTRWDVEQTFI
+72 
-87 DAMKIAG
+87 
-94 FNVKSEVIWDKVYH
+94 
-108 GMGDTKAAF
+108 GDTVTGTAQWQSAA
-117 APSHENIVFAVK
+117 H
-129 GKYSF
+129 
-134 PGSRPK
+134 
-140 DLVTFPKI
+140 
-148 NSSKMVHPTEKPV
+148 
-161 GLLANLI
+161 
-168 SSVTKPGDLILDP
+168 

-219 QRAGKDFREKVAAIW
+219 QRAGKAFREKVAAIW
-234 DDARVSGFLTAEL
+234 DDPRVSGFLTAEL

-565 TSDGETAL
+565 TSGGETAL

-649 EKGAQVTYVTKE
+649 EKGVQVTYVTKE
-661 TADTLGDT
+661 TTDTLGDT
-669 VLTIYPPVQ
+669 VLTLYPPVQ

-740 LKSVTPEAAV
+740 LKAVMPEAAV

-764 TLQRLLAVGADIW
+764 TLQRLLAMGADIW

>member
-1 MIIQEN
+1 M
-7 TIIHG
+7 
-12 DSLTV
+12 
-17 LRQMEPESVDAIITD
+17 
-32 PPYGINYVSQ
+32 
-42 TASIKNDKS
+42 
-51 PFIWFLYDAFR
+51 R
-62 VLKSGEAGRG
+62 VLATIGFSFSAGVFLAALLPWNGWQLYAAGGILLLALAWLFAARKQKYFRRGLLILLPLAVSLAYFAGYDHLVRQPIEDRCGAASDFTATVCDWPQATERGARVTVELEGYHRARAVLYGEAELLAARP
-72 GLICFTRWDVEQTFI
+72 
-87 DAMKIAG
+87 
-94 FNVKSEVIWDKVYH
+94 
-108 GMGDTKAAF
+108 GDTVTGTAQWQSAA
-117 APSHENIVFAVK
+117 H
-129 GKYSF
+129 
-134 PGSRPK
+134 
-140 DLVTFPKI
+140 
-148 NSSKMVHPTEKPV
+148 
-161 GLLANLI
+161 
-168 SSVTKPGDLILDP
+168 

-219 QRAGKDFREKVAAIW
+219 QRAGKAFREKVAAIW
-234 DDARVSGFLTAEL
+234 DDPRVSGFLTAEL

-254 DDGDYLAMQETGLA
+254 DDGDYLAMQETSLA

-391 CRPLRTALCFV
+391 CRPLRAALCFV

>member
-1 MIIQEN
+1 M
-7 TIIHG
+7 
-12 DSLTV
+12 
-17 LRQMEPESVDAIITD
+17 
-32 PPYGINYVSQ
+32 
-42 TASIKNDKS
+42 
-51 PFIWFLYDAFR
+51 R
-62 VLKSGEAGRG
+62 VLATIGFSFSAGVFLAALLPWNGWQLYAAGGVLLLALAWLFAARKQKYFRRGLLILLPLAVSLAYFAGYDHLVRQPIENRCGAASDFTATVCDWPQATERGAKVTVELEGYHRARAVLYGEAELLAARP
-72 GLICFTRWDVEQTFI
+72 
-87 DAMKIAG
+87 
-94 FNVKSEVIWDKVYH
+94 
-108 GMGDTKAAF
+108 GDTVTGTAQWQSAA
-117 APSHENIVFAVK
+117 H
-129 GKYSF
+129 
-134 PGSRPK
+134 
-140 DLVTFPKI
+140 
-148 NSSKMVHPTEKPV
+148 
-161 GLLANLI
+161 
-168 SSVTKPGDLILDP
+168 

-219 QRAGKDFREKVAAIW
+219 QRAGKAFREKVAAIW
-234 DDARVSGFLTAEL
+234 DDPRVSGFLTAEL

-391 CRPLRTALCFV
+391 CRPLRAALCFV

-494 TNPYLIYWLLFLYAA
+494 TNPYLVYWLLFLYAA

-565 TSDGETAL
+565 TSGGETAL

-636 EYGVRERLVSLAE
+636 EYGVREHLVSLAD

>member
-1 MIIQEN
+1 M
-7 TIIHG
+7 
-12 DSLTV
+12 
-17 LRQMEPESVDAIITD
+17 
-32 PPYGINYVSQ
+32 
-42 TASIKNDKS
+42 
-51 PFIWFLYDAFR
+51 R
-62 VLKSGEAGRG
+62 VLATIGFSFSAGVFLAALLPWNGWQLYAAGGILLLALAWLFAARKQKYFRRGLLILLPLAVSLAYFAGYDHLVRQPIEDRCGAASDFAATVCDWPQATERGARVTVELEGYHRARAVLYGEAELLAARP
-72 GLICFTRWDVEQTFI
+72 
-87 DAMKIAG
+87 
-94 FNVKSEVIWDKVYH
+94 
-108 GMGDTKAAF
+108 GDTVTGTAQWQSAA
-117 APSHENIVFAVK
+117 HV
-129 GKYSF
+129 
-134 PGSRPK
+134 
-140 DLVTFPKI
+140 
-148 NSSKMVHPTEKPV
+148 
-161 GLLANLI
+161 
-168 SSVTKPGDLILDP
+168 
-181 FDSDDVTH
+181 DSDDVTH

-219 QRAGKDFREKVAAIW
+219 QRAGKAFREKVAAIW
-234 DDARVSGFLTAEL
+234 DDPRVSGFLTAEL

-373 VLLSPRLYKLLT
+373 VLLSPRLYKLLA

-391 CRPLRTALCFV
+391 CRPLRAALCFV

-465 LGWISWALV
+465 LGWISWVLV

-565 TSDGETAL
+565 TSGGETAL

-714 ETYALPDIE
+714 ETYALPNIE

-740 LKSVTPEAAV
+740 LKAVTPEAAV

>member
-1 MIIQEN
+1 M
-7 TIIHG
+7 
-12 DSLTV
+12 
-17 LRQMEPESVDAIITD
+17 
-32 PPYGINYVSQ
+32 
-42 TASIKNDKS
+42 
-51 PFIWFLYDAFR
+51 R
-62 VLKSGEAGRG
+62 VLATIGFSFSAGVFLAALLPWNGWQLYAAGGVLLLALAWLFAARKQKYFRRGLLILLPLAVSLAYFAGYDHLVRQPIENRCGAASDFTATVCDWPQATERGARVTVELEGYHRARAVLYGEAELLAARP
-72 GLICFTRWDVEQTFI
+72 
-87 DAMKIAG
+87 
-94 FNVKSEVIWDKVYH
+94 
-108 GMGDTKAAF
+108 GDTVTGTTQWQSAA
-117 APSHENIVFAVK
+117 H
-129 GKYSF
+129 
-134 PGSRPK
+134 
-140 DLVTFPKI
+140 
-148 NSSKMVHPTEKPV
+148 
-161 GLLANLI
+161 
-168 SSVTKPGDLILDP
+168 

-219 QRAGKDFREKVAAIW
+219 QRAGKAFREKVAAIW
-234 DDARVSGFLTAEL
+234 DDPRVSGFLTAEL

-454 LGFVWLPLASL
+454 LGFMWLPLASL

-565 TSDGETAL
+565 TSGGETAL

>member
-1 MIIQEN
+1 M
-7 TIIHG
+7 
-12 DSLTV
+12 
-17 LRQMEPESVDAIITD
+17 
-32 PPYGINYVSQ
+32 
-42 TASIKNDKS
+42 
-51 PFIWFLYDAFR
+51 R
-62 VLKSGEAGRG
+62 VLATIGFSFSAGVFLAALLPWNGWQLYAAGGVLLLALAWLFAARKQKYFRRGLLILLPLAVSLAYFAGYDHLVRQPIENRCGAASDFTATVCDWPQTTERGAKITVELEGYHRARAVLYGEAELLAARP
-72 GLICFTRWDVEQTFI
+72 
-87 DAMKIAG
+87 
-94 FNVKSEVIWDKVYH
+94 
-108 GMGDTKAAF
+108 GDTVTGTAQWQ
-117 APSHENIVFAVK
+117 SAV
-129 GKYSF
+129 
-134 PGSRPK
+134 
-140 DLVTFPKI
+140 
-148 NSSKMVHPTEKPV
+148 H
-161 GLLANLI
+161 
-168 SSVTKPGDLILDP
+168 

-219 QRAGKDFREKVAAIW
+219 QRAGKAFREKVAAIW

-565 TSDGETAL
+565 TSGGETAL

>member
-1 MIIQEN
+1 MTGGGER
-7 TIIHG
+7 T
-12 DSLTV
+12 
-17 LRQMEPESVDAIITD
+17 M
-32 PPYGINYVSQ
+32 
-42 TASIKNDKS
+42 
-51 PFIWFLYDAFR
+51 R
-62 VLKSGEAGRG
+62 VLATIGFSFSAGVFLAALLPWNGWQLYAAGGVLLLALAWLFAARKQKYFRRGLLILLPLAVSLAYFAGYDHLVRQPIEDRCGAASDFTATVCDWPQATERGARVTVELEGYHRARAVLYGEAELLAARP
-72 GLICFTRWDVEQTFI
+72 
-87 DAMKIAG
+87 
-94 FNVKSEVIWDKVYH
+94 
-108 GMGDTKAAF
+108 GDTVTGTAQWQ
-117 APSHENIVFAVK
+117 SAVH
-129 GKYSF
+129 F
-134 PGSRPK
+134 
-140 DLVTFPKI
+140 
-148 NSSKMVHPTEKPV
+148 N
-161 GLLANLI
+161 
-168 SSVTKPGDLILDP
+168 
-181 FDSDDVTH
+181 SDDVTH

-219 QRAGKDFREKVAAIW
+219 QRAGKAFREKVAAIW
-234 DDARVSGFLTAEL
+234 DDPRVSGFLTAEL

-565 TSDGETAL
+565 TSGGETAL

-683 NELGLTALASA
+683 NELGLTALAST

>member
-1 MIIQEN
+1 M
-7 TIIHG
+7 
-12 DSLTV
+12 
-17 LRQMEPESVDAIITD
+17 
-32 PPYGINYVSQ
+32 
-42 TASIKNDKS
+42 
-51 PFIWFLYDAFR
+51 R
-62 VLKSGEAGRG
+62 VLATIGFSFSAGVFLAALLPWNGWQLYAAGGVLLLALAWLFAARKQKYFRRGLLILLPLAVSLAYFAGYDHLVRQPIEDRCGAASDFTATVCDWPQATERGARVTVELEGYHRARAVLYGEAELLAARP
-72 GLICFTRWDVEQTFI
+72 
-87 DAMKIAG
+87 
-94 FNVKSEVIWDKVYH
+94 
-108 GMGDTKAAF
+108 GDTVTGTAQWQSAA
-117 APSHENIVFAVK
+117 H
-129 GKYSF
+129 
-134 PGSRPK
+134 
-140 DLVTFPKI
+140 
-148 NSSKMVHPTEKPV
+148 
-161 GLLANLI
+161 
-168 SSVTKPGDLILDP
+168 

-219 QRAGKDFREKVAAIW
+219 QRAGKAFREKVAAIW

-454 LGFVWLPLASL
+454 LGFVWLPLSSL

-494 TNPYLIYWLLFLYAA
+494 PNPYLVYWLLFLYAA
-509 FIGCAAT
+509 FIGCAVT

-636 EYGVRERLVSLAE
+636 EYGVRERLVSLAK

-661 TADTLGDT
+661 TTDTLGDT

-740 LKSVTPEAAV
+740 LKAVMPEAAV